1 MQRFGFGRIP
11 TFIRQALPKPIDTL
25 KPALIGSFRMFP
37 GDELGRGE
45 SKGGGKGGSIRDAG
59 GAMGK
64 REAGLE
70 EEYFH
75 RKNKEHL
82 EAMKKHLKTEMKFH
96 EQQIELHKAALERQK
111 KSLDK
116 LHDD

>member
-1 MQRFGFGRIP
+1 
-11 TFIRQALPKPIDTL
+11 
-25 KPALIGSFRMFP
+25 MFP

-59 GAMGK
+59 GAMGR

-75 RKNKEHL
+75 RKNMENI
-82 EAMKKHLKTEMKFH
+82 EAMKKHLKSELKFH
-96 EQQIELHKAALERQK
+96 EQQIELHK
-111 KSLDK
+111 
-116 LHDD
+116 